1 MIYIYIIDNH
11 PEVDRD
17 RILIFQNSPLSSGN
31 HPEHSIQ
38 EAAAA
43 AAAAQEEETGWAA
56 AVSHATDVP
65 TGAWKKHKFNA
76 YIGNRW
82 DLYGIFVAAWSW
94 RLCRGMFFFSQ
105 TALKLGQYD
114 LIQCWRWGIWT
125 ATMTWWVV
133 NWMDF
138 DCLVTAA
145 EIKHVGSGCDIWG
158 DPAIPAVW
166 CEHLGIWHRQK
177 IRLKFRVRLVILW

>member
-1 MIYIYIIDNH
+1 MAAGYLQALVGYVLYIWHIMIHNIWYIYIIDNH

-38 EAAAA
+38 EEAAAAAAA

-82 DLYGIFVAAWSW
+82 DLYGFFVAAWSW
-94 RLCRGMFFFSQ
+94 RLCRGMFFFP
-105 TALKLGQYD
+105 KLHSN
-114 LIQCWRWGIWT
+114 LANMIWS
-125 ATMTWWVV
+125 
-133 NWMDF
+133 N
-138 DCLVTAA
+138 
-145 EIKHVGSGCDIWG
+145 VGGEEFER
-158 DPAIPAVW
+158 PQ
-166 CEHLGIWHRQK
+166 WHGES
-177 IRLKFRVRLVILW
+177 